1 MVKVAICGIDGAG
14 KTALIKKLLAH
25 YQAIGVSVDKA
36 KVDFPCKEICKT
48 ADLLKEK
55 EIVRIGMAYDFVN
68 YYHRFAL
75 SSQLVLCD
83 RFDVCYR
90 VLNRVD
96 KIGKNLIEQLD
107 KLYSIIEDAD
117 LYILLDIPVD
127 LAAKR
132 LALRGDRAEN
142 ESDEILRAMK
152 RYYNSEL
159 AKKKNPVV
167 IDASQSLEVVFE
179 TAKEFIDKLMR

>member
-14 KTALIKKLLAH
+14 KTALIEKLFAH
-25 YQAIGVSVDKA
+25 YQTIGISVDKA

-48 ADLLKEK
+48 AELLKENK
-55 EIVRIGMAYDFVN
+55 IVRIGIAFDFVN
-68 YYHRFAL
+68 YYHRFTS

-96 KIGKNLIEQLD
+96 KIGENLINQLD
-107 KLYSIIEDAD
+107 KLYSTIEDAD

-132 LALRGDRAEN
+132 LTLRGDRAEN
-142 ESDEILRAMK
+142 ESDDVLRSMQH
-152 RYYNSEL
+152 YYNNEL
-159 AKKKNPVV
+159 AKKKNSVV
-167 IDASQSLEVVFE
+167 IDASQSIEVVFGA
-179 TAKEFIDKLMR
+179 AKEFIDKLIR